1 MPRRDRKRSLRHATR
16 RGSRLTRLTGPDSP
30 FESGTVPYDNYHPY
44 WSPDGRHLIW
54 THVAYDP
61 LAQGGTQWTIL
72 LSTLVVDGDGT
83 PHLADVTVVTPG
95 GDHAYETQV
104 RAPDGSGI
112 LYTSFSSDG
121 DKRIGWLNSEL
132 SFMRLYGAGA
142 SPAHPQVK
150 HLTDG
155 SPGWYEQ
162 AVFTPDMKDVIW
174 MSSRGTPTWYQTVVT
189 GAQAASYDP
198 PLENEVFGPFFVLTV
213 LDPKFRTD
221 LYELDLGTHAV
232 RRLTDLD
239 QVVPE
244 FYFDPSGT
252 ELILTTGNHSH
263 TYLGTF
269 SPAPAVVAPARVGP
283 GRAWVDAPTHGDH
296 TPPRPERT
304 TSISLAHLT
313 PPPQELEAISLMED
327 QLSQLARLL
336 QGLPG
341 GGSCCQ
347 APG

>member
-1 MPRRDRKRSLRHATR
+1 
-16 RGSRLTRLTGPDSP
+16 
-30 FESGTVPYDNYHPY
+30 
-44 WSPDGRHLIW
+44 
-54 THVAYDP
+54 
-61 LAQGGTQWTIL
+61 
-72 LSTLVVDGDGT
+72 
-83 PHLADVTVVTPG
+83 
-95 GDHAYETQV
+95 
-104 RAPDGSGI
+104 
-112 LYTSFSSDG
+112 
-121 DKRIGWLNSEL
+121 
-132 SFMRLYGAGA
+132 
-142 SPAHPQVK
+142 
-150 HLTDG
+150 
-155 SPGWYEQ
+155 
-162 AVFTPDMKDVIW
+162 MKDVIW

-252 ELILTTGNHSH
+252 ELIWTTGNHSH

-269 SPAPAVVAPARVGP
+269 SPAPAVVAPARVGQ

-296 TPPRPERT
+296 TPPRSERT

-313 PPPQELEAISLMED
+313 LPPQELEAISLMED

>member
-1 MPRRDRKRSLRHATR
+1 
-16 RGSRLTRLTGPDSP
+16 G
-30 FESGTVPYDNYHPY
+30 
-44 WSPDGRHLIW
+44 
-54 THVAYDP
+54 
-61 LAQGGTQWTIL
+61 
-72 LSTLVVDGDGT
+72 
-83 PHLADVTVVTPG
+83 
-95 GDHAYETQV
+95 
-104 RAPDGSGI
+104 
-112 LYTSFSSDG
+112 
-121 DKRIGWLNSEL
+121 
-132 SFMRLYGAGA
+132 
-142 SPAHPQVK
+142 
-150 HLTDG
+150 G

-174 MSSRGTPTWYQTVVT
+174 MSSRGTPTWYHTVVT

-252 ELILTTGNHSH
+252 ELIWTTGNHSH

-283 GRAWVDAPTHGDH
+283 GRAWGGAPDPRRPHATPAGTDH
-296 TPPRPERT
+296 IHQLGPPHASAPGARGHLADGGPALPTRTPAPG
-304 TSISLAHLT
+304 A
-313 PPPQELEAISLMED
+313 
-327 QLSQLARLL
+327 ARWRFV
-336 QGLPG
+336 LPG
-341 GGSCCQ
+341 PGMRDRATCRRAAPVRSRPGRSR
-347 APG
+347 APGRRRSGTRHRSSRDQRMRRGRA